1 MFLKKR
7 FLASRM
13 VKQEEDEPAMALI
26 NALSVNV
33 AVQGALIL
41 TFYFDT
47 FELEAAHVLFVN
59 LTAGLRS
66 TCAS

>member
-47 FELEAAHVLFVN
+47 FELEAAQVF
-59 LTAGLRS
+59 S
-66 TCAS
+66 